1 MTYSFWK
8 DADKITDYYIDNFKN
23 DRLFEQLYYEIKECV
38 KTLSAFPNLKLI
50 MNILE
55 DGSEI
60 RRYTLKNH
68 VIIYEVDERN
78 EIVYLNRI
86 YHQLEDYLSHYS

>member
-1 MTYSFWK
+1 M
-8 DADKITDYYIDNFKN
+8 
-23 DRLFEQLYYEIKECV
+23 